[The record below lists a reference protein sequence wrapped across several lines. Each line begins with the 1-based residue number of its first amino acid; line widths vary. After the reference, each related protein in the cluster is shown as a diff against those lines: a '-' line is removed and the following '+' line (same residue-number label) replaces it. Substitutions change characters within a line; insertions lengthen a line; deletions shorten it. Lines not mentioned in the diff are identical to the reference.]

1 MKGNIAAIVLIVVGV
16 VALGANLDLFHV
28 DIFALRGTW
37 WPLIPIGVG
46 LAMFFAPDDKDH
58 QVRHRD

>member
-1 MKGNIAAIVLIVVGV
+1 MKGNVAAIVLIVVGV

-28 DIFALRGTW
+28 NLFELIGTW

-46 LAMFFAPDDKDH
+46 ISMLLT
-58 QVRHRD
+58 RERS

>member
-1 MKGNIAAIVLIVVGV
+1 MKGNVAAIVLITVGV

-28 DIFALRGTW
+28 NIFHLIGTW

-46 LAMFFAPDDKDH
+46 LAMLISPDGRKD
-58 QVRHRD
+58 RS

>member
-1 MKGNIAAIVLIVVGV
+1 MKGNVAAIVLIVVGA

-28 DIFALRGTW
+28 NLFELIGTW

-46 LAMFFAPDDKDH
+46 ISMLLT
-58 QVRHRD
+58 RERS

>member
-1 MKGNIAAIVLIVVGV
+1 MKGNIAAIVLIVVGI

-28 DIFALRGTW
+28 NIFVLLSTW

-46 LAMFFAPDDKDH
+46 VAMLVAPDGRKGR
-58 QVRHRD
+58 Q

>member
-1 MKGNIAAIVLIVVGV
+1 MKGNIAAIVLIVVGA

-28 DIFALRGTW
+28 NIFVLLATW

-46 LAMFFAPDDKDH
+46 IAMLVSPDGRKGR
-58 QVRHRD
+58 Q

>member
-1 MKGNIAAIVLIVVGV
+1 MKGNVAAIVLISVGV

-28 DIFALRGTW
+28 NIFQLIGTW

-46 LAMFFAPDDKDH
+46 ISMLFS
-58 QVRHRD
+58 RDGRQDRS